1 MSTKSIIAILALSI
15 MFISVSAAAQQ
26 PALIDR
32 EVFFGNPEYAG
43 AQISPDGK
51 YISFIK
57 PLNGTMNIWVK
68 GVDEPFTA
76 ARPMTNDQTRPVRS
90 YFWSRDGKYIL
101 FVQDQ
106 GGDENFNVYVV
117 NPADKAA
124 EGSQV
129 PTARNL
135 TDAKGIR
142 AMIQA
147 VPKSDPDSIYVG
159 INDRDKAWHD
169 LYKVK
174 ISTGERKLVSENR
187 DRYQGMIFDNN
198 DKLRLAVRSAQNGDT
213 EILKVGDDGK
223 ATKIYSCDVFE
234 TCAPI
239 AFHKDNKRVYIQTNK
254 GNPDLIELQLM
265 DADSGQT
272 ELVEKDPLGK
282 VDFGNVN
289 ISDVTHE
296 IISTSYDDERTR
308 LYW

>member
-1 MSTKSIIAILALSI
+1 MKRTLFLSLILLMLMSLAGLA
-15 MFISVSAAAQQ
+15 MAQA
-26 PALIDR
+26 PPLIDR
-32 EVFFGNPEYAG
+32 ELFFGNPEYAG

-101 FVQDQ
+101 FVQDK

-187 DRYQGMIFDNN
+187 DRYQGMIFD
-198 DKLRLAVRSAQNGDT
+198 
-213 EILKVGDDGK
+213 
-223 ATKIYSCDVFE
+223 
-234 TCAPI
+234 
-239 AFHKDNKRVYIQTNK
+239 
-254 GNPDLIELQLM
+254 
-265 DADSGQT
+265 
-272 ELVEKDPLGK
+272 
-282 VDFGNVN
+282 
-289 ISDVTHE
+289 
-296 IISTSYDDERTR
+296 
-308 LYW
+308 